1 MKFLVKKEICGS
13 REQCMGPTNLT
24 ETHLLKKKKKESQ
37 NVDVEMQILSKHIL
51 SLSDSL

>member
-24 ETHLLKKKKKESQ
+24 ETHLLKKKESQ
-37 NVDVEMQILSKHIL
+37 NVDIEMQILSKHIL